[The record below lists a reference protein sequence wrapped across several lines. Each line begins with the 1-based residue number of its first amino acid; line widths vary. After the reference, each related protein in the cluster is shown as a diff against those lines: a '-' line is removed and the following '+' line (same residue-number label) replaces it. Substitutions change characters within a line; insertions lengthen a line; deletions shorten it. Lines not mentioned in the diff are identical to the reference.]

1 MSGFNQKTQNPN
13 VTASSGIGQRTN
25 TKGFDA
31 KAGLTGMKK
40 KKEELNRAESCD
52 AYDD

>member
-1 MSGFNQKTQNPN
+1 MSGFNQKAQNPN
-13 VTASSGIGQRTN
+13 VTASSGIGQRTS

-40 KKEELNRAESCD
+40 KKEESNRAESCD